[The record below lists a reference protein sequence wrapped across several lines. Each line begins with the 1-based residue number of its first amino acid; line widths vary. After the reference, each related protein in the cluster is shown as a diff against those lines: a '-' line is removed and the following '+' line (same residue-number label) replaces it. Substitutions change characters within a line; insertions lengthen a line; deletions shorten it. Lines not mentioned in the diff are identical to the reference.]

1 MKVTLEGKVALV
13 TGGGAGIGRAIVDAF
28 AEIGGT
34 LVVAEIDPGKCETLR
49 AELGDNALVAQVD
62 VRDAA
67 QVGKLR
73 ADIEA
78 RFGRLDV
85 LVNNVGHHLGIFSRL
100 ENSTEDE
107 WEALYDINL
116 KHLFIV
122 TRAMIPLMRKSG
134 QGGSII
140 NISSIEGF
148 RGCPTN
154 VIYTTFKHAVT
165 GFTRSLAVDL
175 ALDQIRVNTIG
186 PETTESEQVPIA
198 SIIDPECVEAANR
211 TIPLGRFG
219 RPQDHAGVAVFL
231 ATELSSWVTGSSII
245 VDGGGHAAGGF
256 KLTPDNQWT
265 IIPVVT
271 RAANSVEPEKTEV

>member
-1 MKVTLEGKVALV
+1 MKITLEGKVALV
-13 TGGGAGIGRAIVDAF
+13 TGGGAGIGRAIIAAFVDLGAK
-28 AEIGGT
+28 I
-34 LVVAEIDPGKCETLR
+34 VVAEINKAKCATLR
-49 AELGDNALVAQVD
+49 AELGQDALIAQVD
-62 VRDAA
+62 VRDALQIA
-67 QVGKLR
+67 QLHD
-73 ADIEA
+73 DIAA

-85 LVNNVGHHLGIFSRL
+85 LVNNVGHHLGIFSNV
-100 ENSTEDE
+100 EDSTEAE

-116 KHLFIV
+116 KHMFIV

-148 RGCPTN
+148 RGYPGS

-165 GFTRSLAVDL
+165 GFTRGLAINL
-175 ALDQIRVNTIG
+175 ALDQIRVNVIG

-198 SIIDPECVEAANR
+198 SLIAPDLVDAANR

-219 RPQDHAGVAVFL
+219 RPEDHAGAAVYL
-231 ATELSSWVTGSSII
+231 ATDLSSWVTGSAIV
-245 VDGGGHAAGGF
+245 VDGGGFAAGGF
-256 KLTPDNQWT
+256 KLTPENRWT

-271 RAANSVEPEKTEV
+271 ATANPTRPKSANV